1 MAASPS
7 RVLDTRVGLGAP
19 KGKVAPGTVLRLAL
33 PQAGSA
39 TSVVLNLTATEAD
52 GPGWVRVWPCG
63 APEPATSALNYTTD
77 ENVAN
82 AVAVQVTSATVC
94 MSTYSPVHLVAD
106 LSGWFD
112 GTADFQGTTPNRILD
127 TRLTGDPL
135 IGGVERRI
143 KVAGTPNIPAGAGIA
158 ALNITVASPAAAGW
172 VVAYPCGQQTNA
184 STVNFDAGSTIANLT
199 LVGLGDGDVC
209 VRSWDRTD
217 IVVDTYGWSSGS
229 AALRSQSPR
238 RLLDTR
244 DPASWPFGE
253 VAASSRV
260 SLRVAGREGVPNDAA
275 GALLNVTVTD
285 VQSPSFVT
293 VWPCDAP
300 LPTASTLNADA
311 GQLRSNL
318 SLVHLAA
325 DGTACLQV
333 TSPSGTPLDMV
344 VDVIGWETGGPTRSA
359 PPATPAAPVPAAPA
373 APAAPPA
380 AAVPAVSSLP
390 GGTVPAGAAGLTSTD
405 CGSAGAAFCEGFSD
419 PAAFA
424 ARFDHGWSGEL
435 HAGSLFAGDKNGWP
449 GDHDMMCGNPNM
461 TNRTVTLGAG
471 NHGED
476 SPASSSDPAFYS
488 CLPGGDPAK
497 GHLMTSANTEG
508 YAIAWFSPKQTFTN
522 VRKVCFDNNLNY
534 IGNGIWFQLVFVS
547 AAEAARKPVI
557 DGTTYNTLDLGYTSP
572 DFPNTGGPSTP
583 QGTASTGVKFMVNDP
598 GTGQP
603 DFIAHAWD
611 NSQWQSTPVAAGS
624 STTDK
629 APRYQI
635 CVSDN
640 ENGTLTLVNA
650 SPDGTVHTNTMP
662 GAIPAGAVRVVFE
675 QDEYNPDKH
684 HDNNG
689 GVATNTG
696 EGYTYHWDNTL
707 IYTR

>member
-1 MAASPS
+1 MSSRTPRRPARLLAGLLVATLALVTGATSLGDGLAHAA
-7 RVLDTRVGLGAP
+7 A
-19 KGKVAPGTVLRLAL
+19 APGWTVR
-33 PQAGSA
+33 
-39 TSVVLNLTATEAD
+39 NN
-52 GPGWVRVWPCG
+52 GWT
-63 APEPATSALNYTTD
+63 TSAST
-77 ENVAN
+77 A
-82 AVAVQVTSATVC
+82 AT
-94 MSTYSPVHLVAD
+94 
-106 LSGWFD
+106 
-112 GTADFQGTTPNRILD
+112 
-127 TRLTGDPL
+127 
-135 IGGVERRI
+135 
-143 KVAGTPNIPAGAGIA
+143 
-158 ALNITVASPAAAGW
+158 AAAGTTVTIQVMVTSDTTQHGIVDVEIYGGGGRPFQQYLDDQSFTAGARQTFNVDW
-172 VVAYPCGQQTNA
+172 AVPADLATGQYSVKVGIFGVGWTGLLQWNDFA
-184 STVNFDAGSTIANLT
+184 ATVEVTAPG
-199 LVGLGDGDVC
+199 
-209 VRSWDRTD
+209 
-217 IVVDTYGWSSGS
+217 SGS
-229 AALRSQSPR
+229 AA
-238 RLLDTR
+238 T
-244 DPASWPFGE
+244 
-253 VAASSRV
+253 
-260 SLRVAGREGVPNDAA
+260 
-275 GALLNVTVTD
+275 TT
-285 VQSPSFVT
+285 
-293 VWPCDAP
+293 
-300 LPTASTLNADA
+300 
-311 GQLRSNL
+311 
-318 SLVHLAA
+318 
-325 DGTACLQV
+325 
-333 TSPSGTPLDMV
+333 TS
-344 VDVIGWETGGPTRSA
+344 
-359 PPATPAAPVPAAPA
+359 
-373 APAAPPA
+373 PPA
-380 AAVPAVSSLP
+380 ATTTAATTTTSSPPSTSGPTTTRPATTAAPTTSPAVSSLP